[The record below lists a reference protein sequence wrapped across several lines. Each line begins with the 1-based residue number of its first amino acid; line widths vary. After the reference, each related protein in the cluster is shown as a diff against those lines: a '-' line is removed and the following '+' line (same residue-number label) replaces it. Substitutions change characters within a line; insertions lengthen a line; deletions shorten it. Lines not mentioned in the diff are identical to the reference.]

1 EILPILKEDA
11 DRDAFGRRLEEF
23 CEKAEGTVCV
33 SFEDTDRQI
42 EESFAQINLL
52 AWGLILFV
60 GLIGILNIINT
71 VSTNIHTRKAE
82 IGMQRAVGMSIS
94 SLYRTFLWEGAYY
107 GIISSVIGAAAGYI
121 CTVLIESAK
130 TGSAELPGFAFLP
143 TAQAALLATA
153 ACLLATCIP
162 LRQVSRMSAAEIVGS
177 VE

>member
-1 EILPILKEDA
+1 MPT
-11 DRDAFGRRLEEF
+11 RDAFGRRLEEF

-94 SLYRTFLWEGAYY
+94 SLYRTFLCGKGRITESFRRSSERQPV
-107 GIISSVIGAAAGYI
+107 ISA
-121 CTVLIESAK
+121 
-130 TGSAELPGFAFLP
+130 PF
-143 TAQAALLATA
+143 
-153 ACLLATCIP
+153 
-162 LRQVSRMSAAEIVGS
+162 
-177 VE
+177 